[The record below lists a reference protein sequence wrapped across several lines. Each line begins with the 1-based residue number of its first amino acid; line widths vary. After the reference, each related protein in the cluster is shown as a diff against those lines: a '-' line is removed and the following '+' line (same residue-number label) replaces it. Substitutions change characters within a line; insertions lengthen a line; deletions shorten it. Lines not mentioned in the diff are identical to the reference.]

1 MENGLEYSA
10 SLTGEPYLY
19 FELKQVAKLRLE
31 GLSDK
36 EIRAKINKENL
47 FQYETN
53 KSNNKRISAAL
64 KRTQALDKILLNLL
78 VNGTLNTSKH
88 IALIA
93 IMKTNS
99 LFLEFM
105 KEVYYEKVVARDLTL
120 DNKEFRIFFANK
132 AEQSEKV
139 ASWQDYTLNKLRQV
153 YLRILFE
160 AGLVK
165 SLKSREITPPIIEED
180 LANHLKTIGEDLYI
194 KTMAGVI

>member
-10 SLTGEPYLY
+10 NLTGEPYLY

-36 EIRAKINKENL
+36 EVRAKINKENL

-64 KRTQALDKILLNLL
+64 KRTEALDKVLQNLL

-93 IMKTNS
+93 IMKTNR

-105 KEVYYEKVVARDLTL
+105 KEVYYEKAVARDLTL
-120 DNKEFRIFFANK
+120 DNKDFRIFFANK

-180 LANHLKTIGEDLYI
+180 LANHLKTIGEDHYI